1 MAFDATEEARRQDAR
16 RRALPVGPVS
26 RAAQVQAASRRRQ
39 RAIRDMA
46 SKLTRMLMLV
56 AAVIVGSI
64 GWGLVAGG
72 IGTSML
78 MTIIMATIV
87 TLVLLGIY
95 PRPPAPD
102 ATTIVRSAPAKLP
115 AMTDAWLDRRRRA
128 LPALAAPQID
138 SISARLAV
146 LEPQLA
152 ALPANDPVAAD
163 LNRLLGQHLP
173 ELVDR
178 YTKVPVAQRK
188 VDASDGSNI
197 EKRLIDGLTVV
208 DSELARVSEQL
219 AEGDRNAFL
228 IQGRFLESRYG
239 NEEIK

>member
-26 RAAQVQAASRRRQ
+26 RAAQVQAAARRRQ
-39 RAIRDMA
+39 RAIRDAA
-46 SKLTRMLMLV
+46 SKLLRMAILLVSVIIGSTVASLIFGPMGTTGLML
-56 AAVIVGSI
+56 
-64 GWGLVAGG
+64 LV
-72 IGTSML
+72 L
-78 MTIIMATIV
+78 ATL
-87 TLVLLGIY
+87 TALVLLGIY
-95 PRPPAPD
+95 PRPPAPE

-115 AMTDAWLDRRRRA
+115 ALTDAWLDRRRRA

-163 LNRLLGQHLP
+163 LGRLLGQHLP

-178 YTKVPVAQRK
+178 YTKVPAAQRK
-188 VDASDGSNI
+188 VPAPDGSNI
-197 EKRLIDGLTVV
+197 EQRLLDGLGVV

-239 NEEIK
+239 GEPIA